1 MTLWMDVKKY
11 FNENAGEDNKLSW
24 EEMQKT
30 PLMVKFESNE
40 CCGCDELKDLG
51 IPFAMTKFH
60 FDQAQNT
67 KYDWDPNRLNFR
79 EFDTM
84 LNNFGVYQ
92 CSWRGKDLPHCDENT
107 IEMETPE
114 NEKQV
119 RTAIRNGI
127 STAIEDSWPIK
138 RLEINQ
144 AIKDRKLSEVMS
156 LLYEYLPVVATTT
169 HYFNPELENYCYTG
183 CVDTLYEIEEM
194 ASKKSLNNKIIR
206 SFWDDIAEIFNLVL
220 KEVKEQGIDI
230 RDVFNAKWN
239 EENISYD
246 DHVSPG
252 YDEYEF
258 SDFTLMS
265 LMEKANPQVT
275 KKIAAAIKKCENKD

>member
-1 MTLWMDVKKY
+1 M
-11 FNENAGEDNKLSW
+11 
-24 EEMQKT
+24 
-30 PLMVKFESNE
+30 
-40 CCGCDELKDLG
+40 
-51 IPFAMTKFH
+51 
-60 FDQAQNT
+60 
-67 KYDWDPNRLNFR
+67 
-79 EFDTM
+79 
-84 LNNFGVYQ
+84 
-92 CSWRGKDLPHCDENT
+92 
-107 IEMETPE
+107 
-114 NEKQV
+114 
-119 RTAIRNGI
+119 
-127 STAIEDSWPIK
+127 
-138 RLEINQ
+138 
-144 AIKDRKLSEVMS
+144 
-156 LLYEYLPVVATTT
+156 ATTT